1 MVNGRV
7 LLIHALLNQALY
19 TSVTLWK
26 HARIHFARII

>member
-1 MVNGRV
+1 MVNGHV

-26 HARIHFARII
+26 HVRIHFARII